1 MPFRQLNR
9 NTSFVRCVLALFAL
23 SGCFAGVHCTAEQ
36 ITVGERFTIT
46 SKLLG
51 EDRTIF
57 VSLPASY
64 SHSSQRFPVLYLTD
78 AQWQFDQTRSSAALL
93 ARNGLIPQLIIVGI
107 TNQDRTRDLYATQAD
122 FKSGDRVV
130 SFPTSGHAD
139 AFLEFIE
146 KELIPWTESH
156 YRAASLRILAGHS
169 AGGYFAVHTMRA
181 KPGLFQAIIAA
192 SPWVAWDDFKELK
205 QISPLLE
212 TSDLHT
218 RVLFLSS
225 ADEGTEMRE
234 GIQGLTAALR
244 ARKDRTLRWEVA
256 SYPTET
262 HDSTTIKSYYDAL
275 RMLFR
280 EWDYP
285 RDPKTNLPVGSLE
298 DIKAHF
304 ARFGEHLGY
313 VQLPPEY
320 VVNEVGYRYLHD
332 KAIDQA
338 VAAFKYNT
346 EINQFASNAWDSL
359 ADALEQGGDKSEA
372 IASERK
378 AVSLAEQNADSNLS
392 SLRKHLARLEAPGE
406 APK

>member
-1 MPFRQLNR
+1 MFLGSFNR
-9 NTSFVRCVLALFAL
+9 CTFVMRSVLALFAL
-23 SGCFAGVHCTAEQ
+23 AASFAGTRCTAEQ

-46 SKLLG
+46 SKILG
-51 EDRTIF
+51 EDRTIS

-64 SHSSQRFPVLYLTD
+64 SHSSQRYPVLYLTD

-93 ARNGLIPQLIIVGI
+93 ARNGLIPQMIVIGI
-107 TNQDRTRDLYATQAD
+107 TNQDRTRDLYATRAD

-130 SFPTSGHAD
+130 SFPTSGNAD
-139 AFLEFIE
+139 SFLEFIE
-146 KELIPWTESH
+146 KELIPWTERH

-169 AGGYFAVHTMRA
+169 AGEYFAIHAMRV

-192 SPWVAWDDFKELK
+192 SPWMAWDDFKELK
-205 QISPLLE
+205 QIAPLLE
-212 TSDLHT
+212 TSDLNT

-234 GIQGLTAALR
+234 GIEGLTAALR
-244 ARKDRTLRWEVA
+244 ARTGRELRWDAA
-256 SYPTET
+256 SYPTEM

-280 EWDYP
+280 EWEYP

-298 DIKAHF
+298 DVKTHF

-313 VQLPPEY
+313 VQLPSEY
-320 VVNEVGYRYLHD
+320 VVNELGYRYLHD
-332 KAIDQA
+332 KAVDQA

-346 EINQFASNAWDSL
+346 EINPFASNSWDSL
-359 ADALEQGGDKSEA
+359 ADALEQGGNTIEA
-372 IASERK
+372 LASERK
-378 AVSLAEQNADSNLS
+378 AVSLAEQNGDSNLG
-392 SLRKHLARLEAPGE
+392 SLRKHLARLEALR
-406 APK
+406 ATQK